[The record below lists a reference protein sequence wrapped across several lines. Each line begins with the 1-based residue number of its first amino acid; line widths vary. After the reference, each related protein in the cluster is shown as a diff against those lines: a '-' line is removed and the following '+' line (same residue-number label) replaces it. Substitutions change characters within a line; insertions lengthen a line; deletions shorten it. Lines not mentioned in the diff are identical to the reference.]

1 MAKSAVLFLSV
12 IHHAEYLLKSI
23 TPQITGVKKQSEA
36 ALFSVRVHLPCY
48 VVF

>member
-1 MAKSAVLFLSV
+1 MKNRL
-12 IHHAEYLLKSI
+12 

-36 ALFSVRVHLPCY
+36 ALFSVQVQLPCY